1 MNLIHQPRQPHQPPS
16 VISLLQS
23 AAGAS
28 SIRRATSPQSKSN
41 TVDARPQKTFLKKEG
56 TNREGRASVPP
67 SPSQMYSKMRRQRA
81 LHLIF
86 GATIALGIGDIV
98 VAASESRGGPSSS
111 SSSTSSLGGGGGRR
125 PTMRSPSFARGRLPP
140 SLSSSSSSSSSGR
153 DGLRSIGGGRGP
165 GLSSSSR
172 RRGGRSEEVAD
183 LDGLDLDLDDDG
195 STRAYSPIGGDDADG
210 LARDA
215 AADGGG
221 IDRMLED
228 FEYEMGGMMEDDD
241 FDLDDRLLDD
251 GDTEGGEGYNPFE
264 GKKEDDSDGEYG
276 QGSEKG
282 ALYDAYN
289 LLHSL
294 AQVRDFDF
302 LGSRLLHKMALVSCL
317 PLSPSTATFFLPP
330 S

>member
-1 MNLIHQPRQPHQPPS
+1 MKRH
-16 VISLLQS
+16 
-23 AAGAS
+23 
-28 SIRRATSPQSKSN
+28 
-41 TVDARPQKTFLKKEG
+41 
-56 TNREGRASVPP
+56 
-67 SPSQMYSKMRRQRA
+67 RA

-86 GATIALGIGDIV
+86 GATIALGIGDIF

-111 SSSTSSLGGGGGRR
+111 TSSSSLGGGGGRR

-140 SLSSSSSSSSSGR
+140 SSSSSTSSSSSSSSGR

-195 STRAYSPIGGDDADG
+195 SMRAYSPIGGDDADDG

-228 FEYEMGGMMEDDD
+228 FEYEMGGMMEDDDD

-294 AQVRDFDF
+294 AQVRRF
-302 LGSRLLHKMALVSCL
+302 LILLGVDCFTRWHSSLVSCL
-317 PLSPSTATFFLPP
+317 LLSPSTAP
-330 S
+330 